1 MNIGKSGVCIPCIGF
16 EACQFSLPLFD
27 GVLIGANNG
36 SRQRPVAPLASCLA
50 VLELRRQ
57 GLYAPLQKS
66 GFFARFICHSA
77 LAFVA
82 RTRNLAS
89 PASGIF

>member
-1 MNIGKSGVCIPCIGF
+1 
-16 EACQFSLPLFD
+16 
-27 GVLIGANNG
+27 
-36 SRQRPVAPLASCLA
+36 

-82 RTRNLAS
+82 PTRNLAS
-89 PASGIF
+89 RASGIF